1 MLRTILLLTG
11 ALAALSADDAAT
23 QVSRTLTNLLASLEE
38 EGKQAQAR
46 AAPRK
51 AWCDK
56 QLEAMQAEVSDYQDE
71 AEQAKADL
79 GEVKAAADE
88 IAAAADTLQRELKG
102 KTGVQK
108 ASLDNQ
114 LSAELPLLAS
124 KRSTATELARRS
136 GDLKHVLSAETQSRE
151 DLEAECKQVN
161 VAEDAQAKD
170 RMQVAMLLEKAKG
183 ILAPAPAFVQVT
195 ELATAA
201 AEAQNVA
208 AGHAAAR
215 LEKARAPTVDPLS
228 AARDQLSDLAKLIN
242 SGASKDEQ
250 AKCADQV
257 KTNELLLAW
266 KQDELTRLD
275 AEEKAHQ
282 QGVEQAAEDI
292 KTVESTQKELR
303 DRKAAL
309 DKFDSDGKSAEEK
322 LQKDHVL
329 LSKVV
334 AQATTVLA
342 ATDHFK
348 DGVAALQ
355 QVSTLLAQLPDVS
368 VDYARA
374 VRSADRAASALD
386 LEAGHL
392 KLAQSAH
399 EVSLQEM
406 KQEAEAATKELAQVQ
421 DYLGKLRENC
431 AGTTEKERRAREV
444 STLNDA
450 VRDLNGAAG
459 GVPKNLPGPI
469 QPEVAAK
476 LSPLER
482 AAMEMGVAAN

>member
-1 MLRTILLLTG
+1 MLRIVLLLTG

-38 EGKQAQAR
+38 EGKQAEAR
-46 AAPRK
+46 AAPRRS
-51 AWCDK
+51 WCDK
-56 QLEAMQAEVSDYQDE
+56 QLAAMQGEVSDYQDE

-88 IAAAADTLQRELKG
+88 IAAASDTLQRELKG

-108 ASLDNQ
+108 ASLENQ

-136 GDLKHVLSAETQSRE
+136 GDLKHVLAAEQQSHE
-151 DLEAECKQVN
+151 DLAAECTQVN
-161 VAEDAQAKD
+161 AAEEAQSKS
-170 RMQVAMLLEKAKG
+170 RMQVAMLLEKAKS
-183 ILAPAPAFVQVT
+183 IVAPSPAFVQVS
-195 ELATAA
+195 ELATATA
-201 AEAQNVA
+201 RANGVA
-208 AGHAAAR
+208 ADQAAAR
-215 LEKARAPTVDPLS
+215 LQKARVSPIDPLN
-228 AARDQLSDLAKLIN
+228 AARDRLNDLAKLI
-242 SGASKDEQ
+242 STGATKDEQ
-250 AKCADQV
+250 AKCADSV
-257 KTNELLLAW
+257 KSNELLQAW
-266 KQDELTRLD
+266 KQDELARLG

-282 QGVEQAAEDI
+282 QGVEQAADDL
-292 KTVESTQKELR
+292 KTVASVQAELKA
-303 DRKAAL
+303 RKAAL
-309 DKFDSDGKSAEEK
+309 EKFDADGKTAEEK
-322 LQKDHVL
+322 LQKDHEL

-348 DGVAALQ
+348 EGVAQMQ
-355 QVSTLLAQLPDVS
+355 QVSTLLAQLPTVN

-374 VRSADRAASALD
+374 VRSAERAASALE

-399 EVSLQEM
+399 EVSLQDM
-406 KQEAEAATKELAQVQ
+406 KQEAQAATKELAQVN
-421 DYLGKLRENC
+421 DYLEKLRADC
-431 AGTTEKERRAREV
+431 AGTTEKDRRTREV
-444 STLNDA
+444 ATLNDA

-459 GVPKNLPGPI
+459 GVPKNLPGPL

-482 AAMEMGVAAN
+482 AAMEMGVSAS